1 MIQVTIHR
9 EKTNAIGSFTMKGH
23 ANYAPHGQDLVC
35 AGASAVVFGSINAVE
50 VLTGAVATIELGKDG
65 GFLKYELPSDL
76 DNQSFEKAQLLLE
89 GMLVSLQTIEMDYSK
104 YIRIK
109 EIKQEV

>member
-9 EKTNAIGSFTMKGH
+9 EKTNAIGSFTMTGH
-23 ANYAPHGQDLVC
+23 ANYAPYGQDLVC
-35 AGASAVVFGSINAVE
+35 AGASAVVFGAINAVE
-50 VLTGAVATIELGKDG
+50 ALTGVVATIELGKDG

-76 DNQSFEKAQLLLE
+76 DDQSFVKAQLLLE
-89 GMLVSLQTIEMDYSK
+89 GMLVSLQTIEMDYGK

>member
-50 VLTGAVATIELGKDG
+50 ALTGAVATIELGKDG

-76 DNQSFEKAQLLLE
+76 ENNSFEKAQLLLE
-89 GMLVSLQTIEMDYSK
+89 GMLVSLQTIEMDYGK